1 MGTEKRTEKRTEE
14 QRRAEALALLKHILD
29 IPSVNG
35 KDREQETAVYL
46 AEYLKRKGM
55 ETRVQLIDE
64 HHGNVIGV
72 LKGKTEETILFNGHL
87 DTVPYG
93 DINEWN
99 TNPAV
104 CTEQDGRLYARGAS
118 DMKSGLAVMAFV
130 LGELAESGCVPQKT
144 IVFAGTCDEERGGLG
159 AKEIIKEYPDLF
171 PELLLIGE
179 PTSCQA
185 GVAQLIFSLYLG
197 SLTDIAA
204 TLYAFGLSSLTS
216 AMRAFCA
223 DASELPVAKRLSVAV
238 DPASFADEA
247 EALGLVI
254 SERSAR
260 RILDGE
266 IAPVEPLINRVRIEG
281 EADARP
287 AARPAKAPAGDA
299 RGLRIA
305 PEDLESFSRRV
316 ACAFSDL
323 ARDYY
328 LESAVKPDVRVGKDG
343 VHIRIPV
350 EKLR

>member
-1 MGTEKRTEKRTEE
+1 MGGSPLFAGGLQMGTGKITEKRTEE

-130 LGELAESGCVPQKT
+130 LGELAESGCVPQK
-144 IVFAGTCDEERGGLG
+144 
-159 AKEIIKEYPDLF
+159 
-171 PELLLIGE
+171 
-179 PTSCQA
+179 
-185 GVAQLIFSLYLG
+185 AQRKS
-197 SLTDIAA
+197 
-204 TLYAFGLSSLTS
+204 
-216 AMRAFCA
+216 
-223 DASELPVAKRLSVAV
+223 
-238 DPASFADEA
+238 
-247 EALGLVI
+247 
-254 SERSAR
+254 
-260 RILDGE
+260 
-266 IAPVEPLINRVRIEG
+266 
-281 EADARP
+281 
-287 AARPAKAPAGDA
+287 
-299 RGLRIA
+299 
-305 PEDLESFSRRV
+305 
-316 ACAFSDL
+316 
-323 ARDYY
+323 
-328 LESAVKPDVRVGKDG
+328 
-343 VHIRIPV
+343 
-350 EKLR
+350 

>member
-1 MGTEKRTEKRTEE
+1 METEKRTEE
-14 QRRAEALALLKHILD
+14 QKRTEALALLKHILD

-72 LKGKTEETILFNGHL
+72 LRGKTEETILFNGHL

-104 CTEQDGRLYARGAS
+104 CAEQDGRLYARGAS

-171 PELLLIGE
+171 PKLLLIGE

-185 GVAQLIFSLYLG
+185 GVAQKGCIWLKLSVSGKTSHGAEPWQGINALEQG
-197 SLTDIAA
+197 
-204 TLYAFGLSSLTS
+204 FGLL
-216 AMRAFCA
+216 ADLREELMR
-223 DASELPVAKRLSVAV
+223 EEHPV
-238 DPASFADEA
+238 
-247 EALGLVI
+247 LGL
-254 SERSAR
+254 S
-260 RILDGE
+260 
-266 IAPVEPLINRVRIEG
+266 LI
-281 EADARP
+281 
-287 AARPAKAPAGDA
+287 
-299 RGLRIA
+299 
-305 PEDLESFSRRV
+305 
-316 ACAFSDL
+316 
-323 ARDYY
+323 
-328 LESAVKPDVRVGKDG
+328 
-343 VHIRIPV
+343 HI
-350 EKLR
+350 